1 MRILLDSHAFV
12 WFAIDHVRLSDTARA
27 AIEDRDATV
36 HLSAATLWEI
46 ATKHRHGKWSEAG
59 PLLDKW
65 RATMLHHDFRELP
78 VTLDHGL
85 LAGALP
91 GAQKDPFDRMLAA
104 QDQLDDL
111 VLVTADAAFET
122 FGTRTLW

>member
-1 MRILLDSHAFV
+1 
-12 WFAIDHVRLSDTARA
+12 
-27 AIEDRDATV
+27 
-36 HLSAATLWEI
+36 
-46 ATKHRHGKWSEAG
+46 
-59 PLLDKW
+59 
-65 RATMLHHDFRELP
+65 MLHYDFRELP

-104 QDQLDDL
+104 QDQLDDP
-111 VLVTADAAFET
+111 VLVTSDAAFET